1 MTCGLSFFVKK
12 VILRGNLIYF
22 ASMKKYRRTDMSSS
36 SLAAYSLHQLG
47 LLNATDIIGGYD
59 AWRNAGL
66 PIDLDRRES
75 RSLVSLAGSVV

>member
-1 MTCGLSFFVKK
+1 MTCGLSSFVKK

-22 ASMKKYRRTDMSSS
+22 ASMKNIGELMSFS

>member
-1 MTCGLSFFVKK
+1 
-12 VILRGNLIYF
+12 
-22 ASMKKYRRTDMSSS
+22 MSSS